1 MVECAVVGCK
11 PDPGASFHYL
21 PKHPA
26 ILAKW
31 LEFIYRHQAHMPTN
45 LQGLRICH
53 AHFSE
58 ECFHNFMPR
67 LLGFHKKLLLK
78 ADAVPT
84 VRPAAAAAGG
94 GQASTSS
101 SDPSTMERIGKN
113 IACQQASLQVQN
125 SRTTMV
131 QLVSPAGI
139 VLLTPTLPML
149 PLFVSSSDLIS
160 PALLGRPSGR
170 PSDLPT
176 ARCSESESKTNS
188 VACQYVNLRVQ
199 EKGTYMYTRPTRT
212 KSKGIQ
218 VKVRCKD
225 ADVNANEKRLAKLE
239 SSETQHVIDEE
250 SILELLK
257 YCPKCNRQ
265 CRCTK
270 KTKGVYFIVNQS
282 CYFCEY
288 RRKWA
293 NQPEAKDIP
302 ISSCRRKQQK
312 KKRPQLDKVS
322 VNISI
327 QPSDLKECYV
337 VLGHPCP
344 IPNDQ

>member
-1 MVECAVVGCK
+1 MSRRRCFLRCEGK
-11 PDPGASFHYL
+11 FPLYGL
-21 PKHPA
+21 PKKEEGKSRWLRFLSRTTHPHHH
-26 ILAKW
+26 
-31 LEFIYRHQAHMPTN
+31 HQRQQHSPSPN
-45 LQGLRICH
+45 PKLVLCSL
-53 AHFSE
+53 HFTE
-58 ECFHNFMPR
+58 DCFLNWTQYTA
-67 LLGFHKKLLLK
+67 GFCTRLLLK
-78 ADAVPT
+78 DGAIPT
-84 VRPAAAAAGG
+84 LLGRSGASGSPPA
-94 GQASTSS
+94 TSS
-101 SDPSTMERIGKN
+101 NDPSTMEHIGTN
-113 IACQQASLQVQN
+113 IVCQQASLQLPN

-131 QLVSPAGI
+131 QLVSPTGI
-139 VLLTPTLPML
+139 VLLTPTLSIL
-149 PLFVSSSDLIS
+149 PLFASS
-160 PALLGRPSGR
+160 
-170 PSDLPT
+170 SDLPT
-176 ARCSESESKTNS
+176 AKCSESESKTNS
-188 VACQYVNLRVQ
+188 VACQCVNLQVQ

-212 KSKGIQ
+212 RSKGIQ
-218 VKVRCKD
+218 VKVHCKD
-225 ADVNANEKRLAKLE
+225 AYVNANEKHLENLE

-270 KTKGVYFIVNQS
+270 KTKGVYFIVIQS

-302 ISSCRRKQQK
+302 ITSCRRKQRK

-344 IPNDQ
+344 IPHDQ